1 MKVWLGVKVWLEVEV
16 ELAEV
21 LAERL
26 GAGLMEAQVVLKVEP
41 AELRLCQSLKSGS
54 QWIWLV

>member
-54 QWIWLV
+54 Q

>member
-1 MKVWLGVKVWLEVEV
+1 MKVWLEGEV

-21 LAERL
+21 LAERV

-41 AELRLCQSLKSGS
+41 AVLRLCQSLKNG
-54 QWIWLV
+54 

>member
-1 MKVWLGVKVWLEVEV
+1 MTESSVRLEEWLGVKVWLEVEV

-26 GAGLMEAQVVLKVEP
+26 GAGLMEHVY
-41 AELRLCQSLKSGS
+41 
-54 QWIWLV
+54 

>member
-1 MKVWLGVKVWLEVEV
+1 MKVWLEVEV
-16 ELAEV
+16 EMAEV

-41 AELRLCQSLKSGS
+41 AVLRLCQSLKSGS

>member
-1 MKVWLGVKVWLEVEV
+1 MKVWLEVEV

-21 LAERL
+21 LAESL

-41 AELRLCQSLKSGS
+41 AALRLCQSLKSGS
-54 QWIWLV
+54 QRIWHV